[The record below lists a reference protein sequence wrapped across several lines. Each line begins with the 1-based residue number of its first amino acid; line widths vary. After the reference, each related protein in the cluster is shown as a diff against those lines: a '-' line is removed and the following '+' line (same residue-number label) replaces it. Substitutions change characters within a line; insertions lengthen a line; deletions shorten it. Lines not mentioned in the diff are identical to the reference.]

1 MRNDIL
7 YGIGM
12 LLAASGVQA
21 HDGRVYV
28 SGTITDNT
36 CSLSPGSENIN
47 VAMGA
52 VSQRQFYRAG
62 DGSAWQPFAIDLQN
76 CGSTASGVTVSF
88 SGAADSRNTD
98 LLALTAGE
106 SDASG
111 IGIALYATGKVEGAL
126 TEHDVYT
133 LAQHYLTPTQLAA
146 VKEAQSSGAVHDAL
160 LTNQAL
166 AQHMDFSG
174 TPAFVVMP
182 QTQNGDV
189 KRVTVIPG
197 STTQDMLQM
206 AIQKAKG

>member
-36 CSLSPGSENIN
+36 CSLSPDSENIN

-62 DGSAWQPFAIDLQN
+62 GGSAWQPFAIDLQN

-111 IGIALYATGKVEGAL
+111 IGIALYDQNKTLIPLGQES
-126 TEHDVYT
+126 DVVT
-133 LAQHYLTPTQLAA
+133 LSPGQASAHLQFYARYLADG
-146 VKEAQSSGAVHDAL
+146 GAVTPGDANASA
-160 LTNQAL
+160 TFIL
-166 AQHMDFSG
+166 AYE
-174 TPAFVVMP
+174 
-182 QTQNGDV
+182 
-189 KRVTVIPG
+189 
-197 STTQDMLQM
+197 
-206 AIQKAKG
+206 